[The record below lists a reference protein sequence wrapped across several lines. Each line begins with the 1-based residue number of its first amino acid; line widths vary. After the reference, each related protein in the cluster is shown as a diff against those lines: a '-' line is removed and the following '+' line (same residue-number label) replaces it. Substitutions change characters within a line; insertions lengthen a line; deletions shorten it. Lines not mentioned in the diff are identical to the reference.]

1 MIRKFGK
8 LAVFGLL
15 AMLLVAVPVASSMAD
30 TSAASYHWARKR
42 SHFTLK
48 VGDNASGDWNTY
60 LRGALKQWNKN
71 DAVTLDKVSGQT
83 NPEECKPT
91 KGQVEVCN
99 WRYGTQEGWLGLT
112 RLYFNNQGD
121 HIDAVTVKLN
131 DSFFDTNTKYNDDAA
146 RRHTIC
152 HELGHAMGLEGHEDN
167 RSCTND
173 SEYAI
178 FHYLTPI
185 NKDFR
190 ELEKIYNHKD
200 KETTVSGASVT
211 GESFVTPTSLPSAPS
226 NAAGDETVT
235 VQKLDDGRTV
245 VTFITWAKD

>member
-1 MIRKFGK
+1 VIRKFGK
-8 LAVFGLL
+8 LVVFGWL
-15 AMLLVAVPVASSMAD
+15 AMLLVVVPVASSMAD

-48 VGDNASGDWNTY
+48 VGDNVSGDWNGY
-60 LRGALKQWNKN
+60 LRTALKDWNEN
-71 DAVTLDKVSGQT
+71 DTVTLDKVSGQT
-83 NPEECKPT
+83 NPRKCKPT

-99 WRYGTQEGWLGLT
+99 WRYGTDEGWLGLT

-131 DSFFDTNTKYNDDAA
+131 DSFFDTNTQYNNDAA

-152 HELGHAMGLEGHEDN
+152 HELGHSMGLAGHEN
-167 RSCTND
+167 NQSCLND
-173 SEYAI
+173 SQYAV

-185 NKDFR
+185 PSDFD
-190 ELEKIYNHKD
+190 ELEQIYNHKD

-211 GESFVTPTSLPSAPS
+211 GESFVDSTSPPPAPS
-226 NAAGDETVT
+226 DAADETVT
-235 VQKLDDGRTV
+235 VQKLVDGRTV